1 MTSTTLPLS
10 SPPLTQDAGRLT
22 AISGEGGAPVY
33 VERTG
38 VADAS
43 AASDSFTRASG
54 TGLSQASASF
64 RAESFPSAARAALG
78 LLVLLLLWQIGAWLL
93 QQTMPIA
100 SLLAP
105 WPTFKSLGW
114 LLGSGQLWAH
124 VLASLQRVLVGLVL
138 ALVIGVPLGLL
149 IGRSRAVE
157 QATGGAFQLLRMISP
172 LSWMPIVVM
181 LFGVGDAPIYFLL
194 TFAAVWPIM
203 LNTSAGVRTIDPNW
217 LQLGAS
223 LSATRVE
230 MLARVIIPA
239 VLGHVLTGL
248 RLAIGIVWIVLVPCE
263 MLGVSKGLGYFI
275 LDTRDRLAYSELM
288 AAELFIGL
296 LGWLLDSAARRLHK
310 RWAHG
315 KA

>member
-10 SPPLTQDAGRLT
+10 TPAVVAASADAQTPAAGAIAGDAG
-22 AISGEGGAPVY
+22 GP
-33 VERTG
+33 
-38 VADAS
+38 
-43 AASDSFTRASG
+43 RASG
-54 TGLSQASASF
+54 FPGGAAARHSGGFSSAV
-64 RAESFPSAARAALG
+64 RAALG
-78 LLVLLLLWQIGAWLL
+78 LLVLLLLWQLGAWLL

-124 VLASLQRVLVGLVL
+124 VFASLQRVLVGLVL
-138 ALVIGVPLGLL
+138 ALMIGVPLGLL

-194 TFAAVWPIM
+194 TFAAVWPIL
-203 LNTSAGVRTIDPNW
+203 LNTSAGVRAIDPNW

-223 LSATRVE
+223 LSATRGE
-230 MLARVIIPA
+230 MLARVIVPA

-248 RLAIGIVWIVLVPCE
+248 RPATGVVWLLLLPW
-263 MLGVSKGLGYFI
+263 VSKGLGYFI

-288 AAELFIGL
+288 AVVLFIGL
-296 LGWLLDSAARRLHK
+296 LGWLLDSLARRLHK